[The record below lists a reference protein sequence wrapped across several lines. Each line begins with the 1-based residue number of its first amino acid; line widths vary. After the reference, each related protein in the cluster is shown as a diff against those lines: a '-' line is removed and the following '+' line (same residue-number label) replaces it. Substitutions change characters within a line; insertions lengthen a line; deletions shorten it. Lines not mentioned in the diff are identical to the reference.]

1 MRRIMI
7 IRSIHILSLYNYSV
21 FIMKQRYNSIAIK
34 APLEFGYIFRDLCR
48 IGYKK
53 VLCQYSRDKITRLAM
68 LLNREYCNKP
78 AAQICYMLSSKD
90 PKRVELAKRFERFLK
105 SDAKADVEYI
115 VGMETMTLEL
125 LRRAFSISYE
135 RYNNENNPVN
145 VDKLQFQ
152 TVKLITQINEESMKY
167 KIDKKHE
174 DDLGILLYTNNA
186 SSFDILHYDKQNEYI
201 AQVVQATM
209 FFQLL
214 DNNAKYDVLL
224 KEFYNKYNI
233 SNWRQ
238 YLRTLVSLFC
248 ITYRGEVSIV
258 GNLSIDIDSLMTK
271 SVLEELSIPINL
283 SAIPYSSK
291 DEFDQNGNSDYR
303 FFREKPLF
311 KSVNGDYIVH
321 SQPLLTDRI
330 YSSLYFDFKS
340 ISKHLNEKHPDIGNL
355 FTSEFVEKTLFVNQI
370 KNCTSSDIIDS
381 LDENGLKKRY
391 KTKNKE
397 LGYPDYYIKTNEAVI
412 LFECKDIRINAWIK
426 EQRNFAI
433 IERELRNKLVCKN
446 YQLDYNNH
454 SHKPIAPRRIGCG
467 QIAGHVAN
475 IRNGVF
481 PWDSTLSQGIKIYPV
496 LVIADNR
503 LLVDGLATILQKWYM
518 ECLYNEKL
526 DCSMEYPLILMSPLT
541 LIKYSKRFSKDG
553 ILKYFDEY
561 YKSISAQPVDIL
573 SAINKQISFDDYM
586 SQYPFKLDQLGEQFI
601 KELMADKVNIT
612 SINQKI

>member
-1 MRRIMI
+1 MKNRYK
-7 IRSIHILSLYNYSV
+7 SIDV
-21 FIMKQRYNSIAIK
+21 K

-48 IGYKK
+48 VGYKK
-53 VLCQYSRDKITRLAM
+53 VLRQYSREMIIRLAV
-68 LLNREYCNKP
+68 LFNREYCNKP
-78 AAQICYMLSSKD
+78 AAEICHMLSSKD
-90 PKRVELAKRFERFLK
+90 PKQAKLSKRIDRFLK
-105 SDAKADVEYI
+105 LDAKPNIEYI
-115 VGMETMTLEL
+115 VGLEITSLEL
-125 LRRAFSISYE
+125 LRRAFSIPYKSF
-135 RYNNENNPVN
+135 NNANIRINI
-145 VDKLQFQ
+145 DKLQFQ

-174 DDLGILLYTNNA
+174 DDLGVLLYTNNA

-209 FFQLL
+209 FFKLL
-214 DNNAKYDVLL
+214 ENNLKYDILL
-224 KEFYNKYNI
+224 KEFYNKYKI
-233 SNWRQ
+233 SNWRE
-238 YLRTLVSLFC
+238 YLRTLISLFC
-248 ITYRGEVSIV
+248 ITYKGETSII
-258 GNLSIDIDSLMTK
+258 GDLSIDIDSLMTK

-391 KTKNKE
+391 KTKNRE

-454 SHKPIAPRRIGCG
+454 CHKPIAPRRIGCG

-475 IRNGVF
+475 IRKGVF
-481 PWDSTLSQGIKIYPV
+481 P
-496 LVIADNR
+496 
-503 LLVDGLATILQKWYM
+503 
-518 ECLYNEKL
+518 
-526 DCSMEYPLILMSPLT
+526 
-541 LIKYSKRFSKDG
+541 
-553 ILKYFDEY
+553 
-561 YKSISAQPVDIL
+561 
-573 SAINKQISFDDYM
+573 
-586 SQYPFKLDQLGEQFI
+586 
-601 KELMADKVNIT
+601 
-612 SINQKI
+612 